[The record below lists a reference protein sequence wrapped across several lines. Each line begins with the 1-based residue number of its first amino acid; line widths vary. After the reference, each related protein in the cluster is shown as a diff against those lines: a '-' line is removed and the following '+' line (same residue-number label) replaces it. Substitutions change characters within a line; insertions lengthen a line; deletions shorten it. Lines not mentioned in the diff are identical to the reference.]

1 MMKIRGDYKAGWWM
15 EQDSKNN
22 YAWWKVCFVRMCMS
36 VGIWL
41 GIEVST
47 YVHSSFE
54 WKLLHGLFGLYV
66 VVLKPQFLGFC
77 VWVILL
83 KKPMI
88 RPNGDIIGLKMNVY
102 VDDAHYSP
110 WQLMRGFQ
118 ET

>member
-1 MMKIRGDYKAGWWM
+1 
-15 EQDSKNN
+15 
-22 YAWWKVCFVRMCMS
+22 MS

-77 VWVILL
+77 VCVILL

-110 WQLMRGFQ
+110 W
-118 ET
+118 